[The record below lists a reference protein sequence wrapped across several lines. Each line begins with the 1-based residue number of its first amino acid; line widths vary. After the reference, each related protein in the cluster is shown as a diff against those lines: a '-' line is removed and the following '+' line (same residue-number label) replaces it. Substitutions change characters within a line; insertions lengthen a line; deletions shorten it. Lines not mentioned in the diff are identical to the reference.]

1 MKVLDEDGIW
11 TCAWRVPI
19 QQWLDPESYFGLRH
33 LPQTVMLGDNRG
45 YVFYQ
50 GMPKICRKCGEM
62 GHLAEACTNL
72 ICRKCREI
80 GHSFEQ
86 CTNGRQCN
94 LCGDKNH
101 LYRSCPQSFANRVKA
116 VIVVPNM
123 APNMAASH
131 GASMVEEQEGGRRVE
146 PEVLAGTQDPPPTQ
160 VRTAENYGTEVN
172 NGERVGREEE
182 GKEVKTNLEE
192 LIEEEGG
199 QAEQSGNEVA
209 DAEVSEMTN
218 SGEGEDNEAA
228 GSLPCAQGA
237 KRTAGSSLEDPMEK
251 KTRAEEE
258 HGSSSEGSASY
269 RRWEESWRAGRSVW
283 SGSNYNR
290 ADGVAVLIKNPNVI
304 VKEAREPVVRVR
316 GLGEAESRRIW
327 ENAAHPA
334 LLNRHKDLSWLAAH
348 EILPVRAVMHSRGMA
363 KSSICPRPGCGAP
376 ETVRH
381 ALWEC
386 SAARDLWSATGT
398 LWCPSLPAGA
408 PSTLGYREA
417 VNGVGW
423 SRHVTPAVFSELW
436 PTLNS
441 IKDAIWVAR
450 NLLVGKRLELPIRG
464 QIKLVEACQRNYA
477 ARRHSEEGAGTRS

>member
-1 MKVLDEDGIW
+1 MSTVLQEFIHPDQA
-11 TCAWRVPI
+11 CAI
-19 QQWLDPESYFGLRH
+19 QGR
-33 LPQTVMLGDNRG
+33 
-45 YVFYQ
+45 
-50 GMPKICRKCGEM
+50 KI
-62 GHLAEACTNL
+62 T
-72 ICRKCREI
+72 
-80 GHSFEQ
+80 
-86 CTNGRQCN
+86 
-94 LCGDKNH
+94 D
-101 LYRSCPQSFANRVKA
+101 
-116 VIVVPNM
+116 
-123 APNMAASH
+123 
-131 GASMVEEQEGGRRVE
+131 
-146 PEVLAGTQDPPPTQ
+146 
-160 VRTAENYGTEVN
+160 
-172 NGERVGREEE
+172 
-182 GKEVKTNLEE
+182 
-192 LIEEEGG
+192 
-199 QAEQSGNEVA
+199 
-209 DAEVSEMTN
+209 
-218 SGEGEDNEAA
+218 
-228 GSLPCAQGA
+228 SL
-237 KRTAGSSLEDPMEK
+237 
-251 KTRAEEE
+251 
-258 HGSSSEGSASY
+258 
-269 RRWEESWRAGRSVW
+269 
-283 SGSNYNR
+283 
-290 ADGVAVLIKNPNVI
+290 VLIRDTICYARDRNLRLI
-304 VKEAREPVVRVR
+304 VLNLDFEKAFDRVSHQYLFQAREPVVRVR